1 MKVSCGI
8 IFDDTGKILM
18 GLRSKEGK
26 HPDYWEFPGGQ
37 CENNETLEE
46 CLHREWKE
54 ELNLSISI
62 DTLLYN
68 HKHNDIECFFFV
80 GQINDIENIQILV
93 HEQVAFYDVN
103 ELNNLH
109 LFEEDKVLIPIIMNY
124 YVMNLYNGKINSKI

>member
-8 IFDDTGKILM
+8 MFNNGKILM
-18 GLRSKEGK
+18 GQRSKEGAN
-26 HPDYWEFPGGQ
+26 PDYWEFPGGQ

-68 HKHNDIECFFFV
+68 HKNNDIECFFFI
-80 GQINDIENIQILV
+80 GQINDIDNMKMNV
-93 HEQVAFYDVN
+93 HQDIGFYDVN
-103 ELNNLH
+103 QINKLH
-109 LFEEDKVLIPIIMNY
+109 LFKEDEILIPIILNY
-124 YVMNLYNGKINSKI
+124 LIR